1 MAHDILM
8 ILVMGFPML
17 IFTVYPALRVGD
29 YLEDKYNIEEG
40 QKRIVV
46 ISTTIL
52 VTIIFSSLVY
62 YV

>member
-17 IFTVYPALRVGD
+17 IFTVYPALRIGD
-29 YLEDKYNIEEG
+29 YLEDKYNIEEE
-40 QKRIVV
+40 QKRMVV
-46 ISTTIL
+46 ISTTII
-52 VTIIFSSLVY
+52 VTIVFSSLVY